1 MAGDQGGQCDDCVSG
16 PVHHQ
21 HMWCGGGLGC
31 DISLENYS
39 TNILVTTQRAARYAT
54 NIKHLSLQLDRQ
66 KFEVF
71 GNEWFDT
78 NSDAISISSVFVGI
92 KLNSPSSVLYLIKW
106 PGSYSIT
113 YLIMRRW
120 WSRVLLAFGELAG
133 VGQAVK

>member
-1 MAGDQGGQCDDCVSG
+1 MIVCEGLCTTTTPHVLVVD
-16 PVHHQ
+16 
-21 HMWCGGGLGC
+21 LGC
-31 DISLENYS
+31 DVTLENYS
-39 TNILVTTQRAARYAT
+39 TNILVTTQSAARYAT

-78 NSDAISISSVFVGI
+78 NSDAVSISSVFAGI

-113 YLIMRRW
+113 YLIIRRW
-120 WSRVLLAFGELAG
+120 WSRVLLALVNLLG
-133 VGQAVK
+133 GQAVK